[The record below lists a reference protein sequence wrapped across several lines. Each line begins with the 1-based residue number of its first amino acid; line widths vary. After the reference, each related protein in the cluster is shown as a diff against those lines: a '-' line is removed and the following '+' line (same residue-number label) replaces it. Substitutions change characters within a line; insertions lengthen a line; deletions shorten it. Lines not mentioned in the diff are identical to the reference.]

1 MKAVV
6 LVHGAWSDA
15 TVWSQVAQSLLAS
28 GHQVAAPDMPSHGL
42 DTTPATDATMDGY
55 VDAVIASAKTLEG
68 PVVLVGHSMAGTVIS
83 MVAEREPELASH
95 LIYLAAFMLPDGQS
109 LYGFT
114 QTSPGMADSAL
125 GPALRPGEGVLGVD
139 PASFIDVFCADAPA
153 ELAATRSARTVGN
166 ADRYHRREVGH
177 GAAYVHLNDKRSVR
191 QPWLTAGNDR
201 RNRRGQGRLDRD
213 VTSGDAVSAGRTR
226 LADRVAHRVSQA
238 LLSLFNTPE
247 RTHPQATRLH
257 TKGIHHVC
265 HR

>member
-28 GHQVAAPDMPSHGL
+28 GHQVAAPDLPSHGL

-83 MVAEREPELASH
+83 MVAEREPKLASH

-153 ELAATRSARTVGN
+153 ELAATAAAALRPDPLAPLGTPIAITAERWGTVPRT
-166 ADRYHRREVGH
+166 YI
-177 GAAYVHLNDKRSVR
+177 S
-191 QPWLTAGNDR
+191 TTNDR
-201 RNRRGQGRLDRD
+201 CVSPGSQQEMIDATGADK
-213 VTSGDAVSAGRTR
+213 VVSIETSHLAMLSRPEELASLIVSLT
-226 LADRVAHRVSQA
+226 
-238 LLSLFNTPE
+238 E
-247 RTHPQATRLH
+247 
-257 TKGIHHVC
+257 
-265 HR
+265 